1 MKLTINIDGGCR
13 GNPGPGSSAVVVRDE
28 TGLIIRR
35 EGRYL
40 GPVTTNNKAEFTALY
55 VALGTA
61 AEMGGTTL
69 DIRSDSQLLVKQY
82 SGEYRIKNPD
92 LAALMAEIHARA
104 RHFAKVNLTHVRRE
118 FNKDADALANK
129 VLDTAA
135 SLPVYDPA
143 ADRGMKSVKPQ
154 AAAKPARLSPAAI
167 EPATKPE
174 HKARREKKRA
184 PENNDGPEQLTLF

>member
-40 GPVTTNNKAEFTALY
+40 GPLTTNNKAEFTALY
-55 VALGTA
+55 IALGTA

-69 DIRSDSQLLVKQY
+69 DIRSDSQLLVKQF

-92 LAALMAEIHARA
+92 LAALMTEIHTRA
-104 RHFAKVNLTHVRRE
+104 RHFIKVNLSHVRRE

-143 ADRGMKSVKPQ
+143 ADRDPKPAKPTPAP
-154 AAAKPARLSPAAI
+154 AAAKPPV
-167 EPATKPE
+167 KPQ
-174 HKARREKKRA
+174 HKAPRAKKRA
-184 PENNDGPEQLTLF
+184 PENNEGPEQLTLF